1 MTLREIIE
9 NLDRLDRLYKITG
22 KTAQTNLNKDVN
34 GIRHENQK
42 AWDIVLADYEE
53 YLQDVENLIK
63 TAKKRENHRL
73 SAIVRNLTYLKP
85 NDVNEQKINELR
97 EMGYS
102 NSEIEVLRK
111 YMILKEFFDRE
122 SKFVKDGTAVVNDR
136 IKTLL
141 KRFEKVETYYLS
153 VNTEANNGKNNGKL
167 FQKHDK
173 RKTQ

>member
-22 KTAQTNLNKDVN
+22 KTAQSNLDKDLD
-34 GIRHENQK
+34 GIQHDNQK

-63 TAKKRENHRL
+63 TAKKRENHRI
-73 SAIVRNLTYLKP
+73 SAMVRNLTYLKS
-85 NDVNEQKINELR
+85 NEVNEQKVNELR
-97 EMGYS
+97 KMGYS
-102 NSEIEVLRK
+102 DHEINVLK
-111 YMILKEFFDRE
+111 NYMILKGFFERE
-122 SKFVKDGTAVVNDR
+122 SRLVKDGKVKVNGK
-136 IKTLL
+136 IEELL

-153 VNTEANNGKNNGKL
+153 VNTEAGNDKNNRKL

-173 RKTQ
+173 QKA